1 MIDQPNL
8 KILFHTSHND
18 IEGRFEFVFDP
29 PQPPPVEIV
38 DHILLGQKIKRKKVS
53 TLIDPPNLKILFH
66 KSHNDKEGRFVFVLD
81 PPQPPPVEIVDPIIL
96 GQKMK
101 MMNEILIDHPRSC
114 DILIQPITVKLSRLH
129 SDASSSFLDPPQPPL
144 IEIED
149 NLGRGVSFRK
159 NGFLKE
165 SPEGLM
171 SLLCV
176 HPSAETTRTKT
187 ENLKSWLSPPQPPA
201 MELDDDFSCVNFREK
216 QFNINKFVKSQITLT
231 FMPPAVTTRQSATP
245 QQQQRN
251 GKNVDITHFFRLE
264 SPQSPPL
271 DIQDNI
277 QKPASKIKNIHE
289 PECLKDLVLILQHSH
304 CEGGESSAKN
314 EYHGGSLLRLDPPQ
328 PPPVH
333 LEDKIQKPVFK
344 ILRTISRICNVLQ
357 EDPSLHSPQ
366 IPTKICIDSPRD
378 PSLFRLSPPQ
388 PPLIEIEDV
397 VNRLVPVLK
406 RCLDHEGLLAQEPVC
421 VIPAQTQEPP
431 MSVHD
436 FQIPSTDLQRPQVD
450 INDKV
455 NTLLKSPC
463 KVFEEHSNC
472 DVTVTVPRSP
482 LITSCRKEL
491 RRSPPTSP
499 PTELADKP
507 NSINFCKKNYY
518 QEMISASVQF
528 LQPQSHSDVLRKE
541 LEFS

>member
-1 MIDQPNL
+1 M
-8 KILFHTSHND
+8 
-18 IEGRFEFVFDP
+18 
-29 PQPPPVEIV
+29 
-38 DHILLGQKIKRKKVS
+38 
-53 TLIDPPNLKILFH
+53 
-66 KSHNDKEGRFVFVLD
+66 
-81 PPQPPPVEIVDPIIL
+81 
-96 GQKMK
+96 
-101 MMNEILIDHPRSC
+101 
-114 DILIQPITVKLSRLH
+114 
-129 SDASSSFLDPPQPPL
+129 
-144 IEIED
+144 
-149 NLGRGVSFRK
+149 
-159 NGFLKE
+159 
-165 SPEGLM
+165 
-171 SLLCV
+171 
-176 HPSAETTRTKT
+176 
-187 ENLKSWLSPPQPPA
+187 
-201 MELDDDFSCVNFREK
+201 
-216 QFNINKFVKSQITLT
+216 
-231 FMPPAVTTRQSATP
+231 
-245 QQQQRN
+245 
-251 GKNVDITHFFRLE
+251 
-264 SPQSPPL
+264 
-271 DIQDNI
+271 
-277 QKPASKIKNIHE
+277 
-289 PECLKDLVLILQHSH
+289 
-304 CEGGESSAKN
+304 
-314 EYHGGSLLRLDPPQ
+314 DPPQ

-397 VNRLVPVLK
+397 VNRLVPLLK

-436 FQIPSTDLQRPQVD
+436 FRIPSTDLQRPQVD

-472 DVTVTVPRSP
+472 DVTVTVPWSP

-518 QEMISASVQF
+518 PEMISASVQF